1 MPCIKYPFHVK
12 HAGREY
18 APGEAI
24 RVKDAAPYLARGAV
38 LVPENETPQPKP
50 ARKKPAKAK
59 PEE

>member
-24 RVKDAAPYLARGAV
+24 AVKDAAKYIAQGAT
-38 LVPENETPQPKP
+38 LVPENEAPKEKP